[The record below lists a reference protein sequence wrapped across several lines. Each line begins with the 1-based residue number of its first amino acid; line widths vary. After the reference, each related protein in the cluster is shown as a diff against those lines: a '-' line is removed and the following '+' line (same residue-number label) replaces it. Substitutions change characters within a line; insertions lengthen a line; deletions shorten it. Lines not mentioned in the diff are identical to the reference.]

1 VHPPGGPLGRGPSG
15 GPGGDVD
22 RGGGGCRHRAGTHRL
37 RGAAAP
43 VHTRQRAGGPHG
55 AGPPA
60 AGAEQAA
67 ADRDGDPGGSG
78 HICRGVLP
86 ADDPVSVPAGAGS
99 DGDGRGHPENRSG
112 PVRQRVGLRAGA
124 APGQRRR
131 HARVRARAARV
142 RGGAGGREDHP
153 VRHAGAAARS
163 GSGAGAPMRAGP
175 DRRESLADVV
185 ADIRDGTRL
194 ALCGFASTRNA
205 VAFAHE
211 LVRARRHRLSLT
223 QVIGGMETDL
233 LVAAGA
239 ADDLS
244 YGGGSLDRFGPLHA
258 VNRAAMAGTLRLVEY
273 SALALTLRL
282 HAGALGLPFIATR
295 SLLGSDLA
303 QALIAGGHAR
313 LAEDPFDGTPCL
325 VLPPLRTDVAVV
337 HVDVADTAG
346 NAVIAGPTWSIPET
360 VRAADT
366 VLVLA
371 EEGDDVGAI
380 APSHPHSP
388 AAHVHAV

>member
-1 VHPPGGPLGRGPSG
+1 
-15 GPGGDVD
+15 
-22 RGGGGCRHRAGTHRL
+22 
-37 RGAAAP
+37 
-43 VHTRQRAGGPHG
+43 
-55 AGPPA
+55 
-60 AGAEQAA
+60 
-67 ADRDGDPGGSG
+67 
-78 HICRGVLP
+78 
-86 ADDPVSVPAGAGS
+86 
-99 DGDGRGHPENRSG
+99 
-112 PVRQRVGLRAGA
+112 
-124 APGQRRR
+124 
-131 HARVRARAARV
+131 
-142 RGGAGGREDHP
+142 
-153 VRHAGAAARS
+153 
-163 GSGAGAPMRAGP
+163 MRAGP

-194 ALCGFASTRNA
+194 ALCGFAITRNA

-239 ADDLS
+239 VDDLS

-366 VLVLA
+366 VIVLA
-371 EEGDDVGAI
+371 EEVVDVGAI
-380 APSHPHSP
+380 DPSHVHIP
-388 AAHVHAV
+388 AALVHAVVAAPRGAYPTAVFGRYDYDGAHLRRYAQAAADAAGTAAYLDEWVFGTGTFDAFLSKAAA